1 MRDANE
7 LVRALKRAALEAVNA
22 SKPMDV
28 RFGRV
33 QSVQPLEIYIEQ
45 KLQLKEKQLVLT
57 RNVTDYET
65 EITVDTVT
73 GNQGGGSGD
82 SAFASHNHSITGRTK
97 ITVHNGLV
105 VGDKVVLL
113 RLPGGQKYV
122 VWDRYGT

>member
-1 MRDANE
+1 MHDANE
-7 LVRALKRAALEAVNA
+7 LVRVLKKAALDAVRA

-28 RFGRV
+28 RFGKV

-73 GNQGGGSGD
+73 GNKSGGSGD
-82 SAFASHNHSITGRTK
+82 SSFASHNHSITGKTK

-105 VGDKVVLL
+105 VGDKVILL